1 MPNAS
6 TTNNDNMR
14 PLTIVADSNIASLNE
29 FFNVSTLGQE
39 TKRKVKIFAVAGR
52 DINAQLLA

>member
-14 PLTIVADSNIASLNE
+14 PLTIVADSNIASLKA
-29 FFNVSTLGQE
+29 FIDFVFNNNICHKTPFN
-39 TKRKVKIFAVAGR
+39 IFDM
-52 DINAQLLA
+52 DI